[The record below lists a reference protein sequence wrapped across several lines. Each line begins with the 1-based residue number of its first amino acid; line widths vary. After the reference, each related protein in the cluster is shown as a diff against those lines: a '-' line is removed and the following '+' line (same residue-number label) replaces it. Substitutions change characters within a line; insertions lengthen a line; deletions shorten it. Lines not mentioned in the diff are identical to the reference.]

1 MALEICHLADQT
13 ALRTQQTWAEGGR
26 SQLSPSCLNEL
37 QVQYINVL
45 IRKSCVPTL
54 FLKAFSHCWPDL
66 FNPGFPEGKADPSGL
81 LYLKWDER
89 KQWTYFYTGVSQVSQ
104 AALFFFVFI
113 SYFLGK
119 GGKKKE
125 EREKTSRYEGSNH
138 WRWETA
144 KGNKEVTHLS

>member
-13 ALRTQQTWAEGGR
+13 ALRTQRTWAEGGR

-104 AALFFFVFI
+104 AALFFLHSSPI
-113 SYFLGK
+113 SLGREK
-119 GGKKKE
+119 KKKKKGKKPLDVRAQITEDEKQQKE
-125 EREKTSRYEGSNH
+125 IKRSHT
-138 WRWETA
+138 
-144 KGNKEVTHLS
+144 